1 MVDPILKDSAVTFLK
16 ALYRNCDQGFIN
28 LRFLPSGANL
38 FVPLPRIDTIPSLL
52 ETHKGENAYFGV
64 ATRKNGDGT
73 KQGIIQIPAL
83 WLDMDLKEFTNE
95 EWKKLEINLDG
106 FPLNPSYI
114 IGSGGG
120 FHIYWQLKEPAF
132 QEGIPQVEDV
142 LRRLAT
148 YFGGDKSATDASR
161 ILRIPGT
168 LNYKYNPPRQITA
181 RMAVGHE
188 YNLPDFDFLPPIET
202 ITMDEKAAPLKSWER
217 ELLGGVAEG
226 LRNTAITRL
235 SGRYVGK
242 GLSRQE
248 ILPILLDANSR
259 FKPPLFREEIER
271 TLDSVIKT
279 HFRNPP
285 NKIEEKERGSRRIN
299 YRLTTLDDV
308 FEYPEPTYLIDP
320 VLIETTVSILGAF
333 TGTGKSITALSIMKS
348 LLTGEPLWGK
358 YPVAKTGPVLLVD
371 EETPQSFLRER
382 TSKMGFTRGLPLYFL
397 HFQDV
402 RLDRDDYFNALMEK
416 IEEVKPI
423 LVVIDSLIRVHRAK
437 EDDSSQMSQVIGRL
451 RKIANTGT
459 TVLAIHHHRKG
470 EGPLAHKLR
479 GSSDIPGGVDI
490 EYALLPKDDYL
501 IFTSVKTR
509 TQPLAPIKLKM
520 EVDEESMS
528 ITYMGVEVGEEGEV
542 MAEVIYILQENGQQG
557 VEEILKALKERGIK
571 LGINRLRSLLK
582 KESGKELL
590 EERGPKG
597 KRLYTVNPA
606 S

>member
-1 MVDPILKDSAVTFLK
+1 MVDPTHKHPSIAFLK
-16 ALYRNCDQGFIN
+16 ALYRNCEQGFIN

-38 FVPLPRIDTIPSLL
+38 FVPLPRIDTIPTLL
-52 ETHKGENAYFGV
+52 EAHKGENAYFGV
-64 ATRKNGDGT
+64 STRKNGDGT

-83 WLDMDLKEFTNE
+83 WLDLDLKGSTNE
-95 EWKKLEINLDG
+95 EREKLEIKLDG
-106 FPLNPSYI
+106 FPLNPTYI
-114 IGSGGG
+114 IESGGG
-120 FHIYWQLKEPAF
+120 FHIYWQLKEPTSR
-132 QEGIPQVEDV
+132 EGIPQVEDV

-148 YFGGDKSATDASR
+148 YFEGDKAATDASR
-161 ILRIPGT
+161 ILRIPGS
-168 LNYKYNPPRQITA
+168 LNFKYKPPRQITA
-181 RMAVGHE
+181 RMAIDHE
-188 YNLPDFDFLPPIET
+188 FNLSDFDFLLPMEST
-202 ITMDEKAAPLKSWER
+202 TADEKAVHQKGWEK

-226 LRNTAITRL
+226 QRNIAITRL
-235 SGRYVGK
+235 AGRYLGK

-248 ILPILLDANSR
+248 VLPILLDANSR
-259 FKPPLFREEIER
+259 FRPPLFMEEVER
-271 TLDSVIKT
+271 TLDSVIKAHLRT
-279 HFRNPP
+279 PP
-285 NKIEEKERGSRRIN
+285 KKIEEKERDPRRIE
-299 YRLTTLDDV
+299 YRLTTLEDI
-308 FEYPEPTYLIDP
+308 FEYPEPTYLIEP
-320 VLIETTVSILGAF
+320 ILIEGTVSVLGAF

-358 YPVAKTGPVLLVD
+358 YLVAKTGPVLLVD

-382 TSKMGFTRGLPLYFL
+382 TTKMGFTLGLPLYFL

-402 RLDRDDYFNALMEK
+402 RLDRDDCFKALMER
-416 IEEVKPI
+416 IEEVNPI

-451 RKIANTGT
+451 RKIANTDT
-459 TVLAIHHHRKG
+459 TVIAIHHHRKG

-520 EVDEESMS
+520 EVNDESMS
-528 ITYMGVEVGEEGEV
+528 LTYAGAELGQEGEI
-542 MAEVIYILQENGQQG
+542 MAEVIFILEENGQQG
-557 VEEILKALKERGIK
+557 VEEIFKALKERGIK
-571 LGINRLRSLLK
+571 VGINKLRAILK
-582 KESGKELL
+582 KENGKALL

-597 KRLYTVNPA
+597 KRLYTINPA